1 MECSCFQWPLN
12 TGGGQQK
19 KVFNDL
25 VKGDCYWLTGVTTH
39 QKWKLQWLRGNIFG
53 TLYRVTDHFIQGDW
67 LLYTGWLTALYTVTD
82 CFIQGDWPLYTGWLT
97 ALYRVTDHFIQGDF
111 LIHCH
116 LTQVWLYFTIFSH
129 RPFFFHL
136 VLIYLLLINNS
147 NSTKWSPIWF
157 VIICVI
163 NKIGWPWSWS
173 LICLLRVWLQAELEN
188 TKSYYQ
194 FIKTTTNLREKVDI
208 TDMFSWKTTTIIQQ
222 NAQQLCQLMKV
233 LSTYTGMTL
242 QLSYYTVQLQVCVHC
257 ASSTQI
263 GLVITIHIQKFLIV
277 LINW

>member
-25 VKGDCYWLTGVTTH
+25 VKGDCYCLTDVTTH

-53 TLYRVTDHFIQGDW
+53 TLYRVTDHF
-67 LLYTGWLTALYTVTD
+67 T
-82 CFIQGDWPLYTGWLT
+82 
-97 ALYRVTDHFIQGDF
+97 QGDF

-173 LICLLRVWLQAELEN
+173 LICLLRVWLQTELEN
-188 TKSYYQ
+188 TKSCYQ

-208 TDMFSWKTTTIIQQ
+208 TDMFSWKTTTTIIQQ
-222 NAQQLCQLMKV
+222 NAKQLCQHMKV

-242 QLSYYTVQLQVCVHC
+242 QLSYYTVQLQVWCVHC
-257 ASSTQI
+257 AISTQI

>member
-1 MECSCFQWPLN
+1 MKITVIKKKHIWDFIQGDWPFY
-12 TGGGQQK
+12 TG
-19 KVFNDL
+19 
-25 VKGDCYWLTGVTTH
+25 WLTA
-39 QKWKLQWLRGNIFG
+39 
-53 TLYRVTDHFIQGDW
+53 LYRVTDCFINGDW
-67 LLYTGWLTALYTVTD
+67 LLYTGWLTALYRVTD
-82 CFIQGDWPLYTGWLT
+82 CFINGDWLLYTGWLT
-97 ALYRVTDHFIQGDF
+97 TLYRVTDHFIQGDF

-188 TKSYYQ
+188 TKSCYQ

-208 TDMFSWKTTTIIQQ
+208 TDMFSWKPTTTIIQQ
-222 NAQQLCQLMKV
+222 SAQQLCQHMKV
-233 LSTYTGMTL
+233 LSTYTGMTF
-242 QLSYYTVQLQVCVHC
+242 QLSYYTVQLQVWCVHC
-257 ASSTQI
+257 AISTQI
-263 GLVITIHIQKFLIV
+263 RLVITIHIQKFLIV

>member
-1 MECSCFQWPLN
+1 MKITVIKRKHIWDFIQGDWPFY
-12 TGGGQQK
+12 TG
-19 KVFNDL
+19 
-25 VKGDCYWLTGVTTH
+25 WLTA
-39 QKWKLQWLRGNIFG
+39 
-53 TLYRVTDHFIQGDW
+53 LYRVTDRFIHGDW
-67 LLYTGWLTALYTVTD
+67 LLYTGWLTALY
-82 CFIQGDWPLYTGWLT
+82 
-97 ALYRVTDHFIQGDF
+97 RVTDRFIQGDF

-188 TKSYYQ
+188 TKSCYQ

-208 TDMFSWKTTTIIQQ
+208 TDMFSWKTTTTIIQK
-222 NAQQLCQLMKV
+222 NAQQLCQHMKV

-257 ASSTQI
+257 AISTQI

-277 LINW
+277 LTNW